1 MKFVPH
7 EYQRHA
13 IQFILDHPQAAILL
27 GMGLGKSVITLTAL
41 DTLLRDSFEVH
52 KALIVAPLRVARDT
66 WPAELA
72 KWDHLSGLT
81 MSVIVGTAADRKA
94 ALATP
99 ADIYVINRE
108 NIPWLVDEVTPEEW
122 PFDMVVIDELSSFKN
137 HQAKRFKKL
146 LKCRHRMSR
155 IIGLTGTPAPNSL
168 LDIWAPFRLIDGGH
182 RLGRFITNYRTT
194 YFDPDK
200 RNGMRVFT
208 WRLKPGAEEAI
219 YGQISGITLSMRT
232 CDYLRLPGVTYS
244 DRVVKLTPAQARQ
257 YKRFKRD
264 MVLELGED
272 TLDAA
277 NAATLSGKLLQ
288 LASGAI
294 YTEDGEGFHTLHE
307 AKLDALEEVL
317 ESAQGEPVLLAY
329 WFKHERERI
338 LDRFPQARVLD
349 TGEDF
354 EAWCAGKVPLGLIH
368 PASAGHGLNL
378 QSGGHIMCWFT
389 TPWSLELY
397 EQANARLYRQGQTQP
412 VSIVH
417 LRVADTID
425 DDITRALTAKAM
437 TQDNL
442 VKAVSQH
449 IERN

>member
-1 MKFVPH
+1 
-7 EYQRHA
+7 
-13 IQFILDHPQAAILL
+13 
-27 GMGLGKSVITLTAL
+27 
-41 DTLLRDSFEVH
+41 
-52 KALIVAPLRVARDT
+52 
-66 WPAELA
+66 
-72 KWDHLSGLT
+72 
-81 MSVIVGTAADRKA
+81 
-94 ALATP
+94 
-99 ADIYVINRE
+99 
-108 NIPWLVDEVTPEEW
+108 
-122 PFDMVVIDELSSFKN
+122 
-137 HQAKRFKKL
+137 
-146 LKCRHRMSR
+146 MSR

-182 RLGRFITNYRTT
+182 RLGRFITNYRAT

-200 RNGMRVFT
+200 RNGMQIFS
-208 WRLKPGAEEAI
+208 WKLKAGAEEAI

-244 DRVVKLTPAQARQ
+244 DRVVRMTHKQAQQ

-264 MVLELGED
+264 MVLELGDD

-294 YTEDGEGFHTLHE
+294 YTEDGDGFHTLHE

-449 IERN
+449 IERS